1 MDLMTTELEAY
12 VDASAALMGLPIA
25 PEHRPGVL
33 RYMAL
38 AAGLAQRVTDFPLDV
53 TDESGSV
60 FLPVS
65 PPEQAP

>member
-12 VDASAALMGLPIA
+12 VDASAALLGLPIA

-33 RYMAL
+33 HYMAL
-38 AAGLAQRVTDFPLDV
+38 AAGLAQRLADFPLDV
-53 TDESGSV
+53 ADESGSV